1 VRTKPLIGI
10 IVSCSILCL
19 VLSSLL
25 LRAQDPLPPNP
36 DFVDAVWVAH
46 SDGIRKVSATD
57 ATMLLTI
64 ADAQNARAIAVD
76 GPHGVLWAYR
86 ANAVWAYSF
95 DGKALVSIPLGQQ
108 GDNGNSQDVALEL
121 SPPETMSRI
130 DEST

>member
-19 VLSSLL
+19 VLSRVL

-36 DFVDAVWVAH
+36 DFVDAVWAAH

-64 ADAQNARAIAVD
+64 ADAQNVRAIAVD
-76 GPHGVLWAYR
+76 GQHGVLWAYR
-86 ANAVWAYSF
+86 SNAVWAYSF

-108 GDNGNSQDVALEL
+108 GDNGNSQDVALRWL
-121 SPPETMSRI
+121 PIDTMSRI
-130 DEST
+130 S